1 MSDTPADSTPAAEPT
16 TTEAA
21 GAPAARGRQ
30 YATPHRGDRAVLEGL
45 VVSTKMQKTVV
56 VEVGRLERHKKYGK
70 YVRRHTKV
78 YAHDEKG
85 EAQVG
90 DTVQVTE
97 CRPYSKQKKYRL
109 GAVLKRA
116 GS

>member
-1 MSDTPADSTPAAEPT
+1 MSDTPDTTPAAAAP
-16 TTEAA
+16 EAA
-21 GAPAARGRQ
+21 AAPAAPARR
-30 YATPHRGDRAVLEGL
+30 YANPERGDRTVLEGL

-56 VEVGRLERHKKYGK
+56 VEIGRLERHKKYGK

-90 DTVQVTE
+90 DTVSVFE
-97 CRPYSKQKKYRL
+97 CRPYSKLKKYRL